1 MEVRLKMSD
10 FQKNITDPLFELEI
24 QMKQVWSQYINY
36 LEKNGFDDTATALKS
51 KYMRIYQNYKNNKNW
66 RTIVNNN

>member
-1 MEVRLKMSD
+1 MPD
-10 FQKNITDPLFELEI
+10 FQKNITDPLLELEM

-66 RTIVNNN
+66 RAVVSNN